1 MFSAPVTLCD
11 DPEDSGRNTGAELEE
26 LIWQRLEDEQEGL
39 SHVEIVSDE
48 ECSDVSI
55 SNKGP
60 KLPLSNLV
68 QYSSSEE
75 DSACPGPSRLPS
87 VVCHKSSTEQHLIE
101 NTTSTLIFPEPVTPV
116 SPAIP
121 PPEHEGELKYISK
134 YLIQY
139 VPVKPQK
146 VSAAGKRAPG
156 ARMLTSDECVQI
168 LKEQKEKKELEE
180 KAKRKAE
187 REQKK
192 KESEEAAKEKAEK
205 RKEAARKKAEE
216 KERA

>member
-1 MFSAPVTLCD
+1 M
-11 DPEDSGRNTGAELEE
+11 
-26 LIWQRLEDEQEGL
+26 IQQRLEDDQEGL

-60 KLPLSNLV
+60 LPSSSLV

-75 DSACPGPSRLPS
+75 DSACLGSSLLPS
-87 VVCHKSSTEQHLIE
+87 VVCHKPSTEQHLIE
-101 NTTSTLIFPEPVTPV
+101 NTTNTLILPEPVTPV
-116 SPAIP
+116 SPAVP

-146 VSAAGKRAPG
+146 VSAAGKCVPG
-156 ARMLTSDECVQI
+156 ARVLISDECVQI
-168 LKEQKEKKELEE
+168 LQ
-180 KAKRKAE
+180 E
-187 REQKK
+187 REEKK
-192 KESEEAAKEKAEK
+192 KENRKRRLRERLKENRRNKLTYYHLK
-205 RKEAARKKAEE
+205 TRRFV
-216 KERA
+216 